1 MPVLHHPEGEVMG
14 HQHLQAIPKTKDWR
28 QVVALIGGGAS
39 LEDVAAASAK
49 AVERGMI
56 DASEDPCVRQAFYL
70 LIQIPVAARKGDFA
84 LSLQKIG
91 LEVGA
96 EPTLTDVCSAMMDSI
111 DGFASRLGHRTD
123 FGEMAQLAAVEALH
137 SIVTRE
143 LADLEPGHDRLPAT
157 VAGLATSK
165 QFAILSREFF
175 SRLTR
180 RHLNFYLQRELS
192 NHVGA
197 GRRFTTIGDH
207 LAFDL
212 ALDLHCREASRIIK
226 EFSGEWFSK
235 HLFEGG
241 IDREKAGRFVHVA
254 SKKIRDELSRRGLA
268 HA

>member
-1 MPVLHHPEGEVMG
+1 MG
-14 HQHLQAIPKTKDWR
+14 HQHLQGIPRTKDWR
-28 QVVALIGGGAS
+28 QVVALIGGGGS
-39 LEDVAAASAK
+39 LEDVAAATAK

-70 LIQIPVAARKGDFA
+70 LTQIPVAARSGDFA
-84 LSLQKIG
+84 VSLQKIG
-91 LEVGA
+91 LEVDTQPSLI
-96 EPTLTDVCSAMMDSI
+96 EVCSAMMDSI
-111 DGFASRLGHRTD
+111 DRFASRLGHRTD

-137 SIVTRE
+137 SIVSRE
-143 LADLEPGHDRLPAT
+143 LADFEPGYDRLPAI
-157 VAGLATSK
+157 VAGLATPR

-192 NHVGA
+192 NHVGV
-197 GRRFTTIGDH
+197 GRRFNTIGDH
-207 LAFDL
+207 LAFDR

-241 IDREKAGRFVHVA
+241 VDREKAGRFVHVA
-254 SKKIRDELSRRGLA
+254 SEKIRDELSRRRLA